1 MTDREHLAFDE
12 AQQAVQLAV
21 QAVAEFYARFPDTP
35 AAAAKNRVAMA
46 LDSLETAA
54 DQLAAARQRF
64 AQVDDPYA
72 NPGPLPPF
80 HKTFTQD
87 RAGRHPAD
95 H

>member
-1 MTDREHLAFDE
+1 MTEREHLLFDE

-21 QAVAEFYARFPDTP
+21 QAVAEFYERFPDTP

-54 DQLAAARQRF
+54 DQLAAARTRY